1 MAQIIQFIINLFKK
15 YVPEYRVVKETRAVK
30 ETADGQNLTLQ
41 TFYYPQVKKKKRGDW
56 QRFGILILRPDFD
69 SKDYKYCHNY
79 GTDDIEYDSEEL
91 ASKAI
96 ECYTYQEDYRGKTI
110 RMAML
115 VHWGFEHK
123 IPEVVYYISN
133 EDRYS
138 YYTHAYKTHDE
149 VIEEINSM
157 KPQVVNIETINKR

>member
-56 QRFGILILRPDFD
+56 ERFEIRTFRPDID
-69 SKDYKYCHNY
+69 SKNLANCHTY
-79 GTDDIEYDSEEL
+79 GTDDMDYDSEEL
-91 ASKAI
+91 ASAAI
-96 ECYTYQEDYRGKTI
+96 KCYTYHEEYRGKPI

-115 VHWGFEHK
+115 IPWGRDRNKLET
-123 IPEVVYYISN
+123 VYYIDDGLN
-133 EDRYS
+133 YS
-138 YYTHAYKTHDE
+138 LYVHAYRTHDE
-149 VIEEINSM
+149 IIEDINSM
-157 KPQVVNIETINKR
+157 NPQVVNVETISK

>member
-1 MAQIIQFIINLFKK
+1 MRQIIDFLINLFKK

-41 TFYYPQVKKKKRGDW
+41 TFYYPQVKKKKRGHW
-56 QRFGILILRPDFD
+56 ERIGIVTLKPDIEY
-69 SKDYKYCHNY
+69 SNRYEYCHDY
-79 GTDDIEYDSEEL
+79 GCYDGEYDSEEL

-96 ECYTYQEDYRGKTI
+96 ECYTYQEDYRGETI

-115 VHWGFEHK
+115 IHWGFEHEM
-123 IPEVVYYISN
+123 PEVVYYISN

-157 KPQVVNIETINKR
+157 KPQVINIETIEK

>member
-1 MAQIIQFIINLFKK
+1 MIQFIINLFKK

-41 TFYYPQVKKKKRGDW
+41 TFYYPQVKKKKRGEW
-56 QRFGILILRPDFD
+56 ERFGVLTLKPDLD
-69 SKDYKYCHNY
+69 SEDYKYCHKY
-79 GTDDIEYDSEEL
+79 GCDDGEYDSEEL

-96 ECYTYQEDYRGKTI
+96 ECYTYQEEYRGETI

-115 VHWGFEHK
+115 IHWGFEHK
-123 IPEVVYYISN
+123 MPEVVYYILDESK
-133 EDRYS
+133 YS
-138 YYTHAYKTHDE
+138 YYVHVYKTHDE

-157 KPQVVNIETINKR
+157 KPQVVNMETIEK